1 MFACVL
7 SHFSHVWF
15 FSALSMVACQAP
27 LSMGLSRQ
35 EYWSGWPCHP
45 PGHLPEPCIESVS
58 LTLSLCCCSVTQ
70 LYLTLPL
77 YLPINMFLAVRKQYT
92 DSFIQLF
99 FFFLF
104 LVSLDFSCFPTDF
117 KRVRGWKKLCRG
129 DSHSLFLL
137 CFSQISVHVY
147 VRCYCGSHVIYRIL
161 KGIISIVVAFSL

>member
-1 MFACVL
+1 
-7 SHFSHVWF
+7 
-15 FSALSMVACQAP
+15 
-27 LSMGLSRQ
+27 MGLSRQ

-45 PGHLPEPCIESVS
+45 PGDLPEPWIESVS

-77 YLPINMFLAVRKQYT
+77 YLPINMFLAVRKQST
-92 DSFIQLF
+92 DSFIQ

-137 CFSQISVHVY
+137 CFSQISIHVY

>member
-1 MFACVL
+1 
-7 SHFSHVWF
+7 
-15 FSALSMVACQAP
+15 
-27 LSMGLSRQ
+27 MGLSRQ

-45 PGHLPEPCIESVS
+45 PGDLPEPWIESVS

-77 YLPINMFLAVRKQYT
+77 YLPINMFLAVRKQST
-92 DSFIQLF
+92 DSFIQ

-117 KRVRGWKKLCRG
+117 KRVRGWKKLCGG

-137 CFSQISVHVY
+137 CFSQISIHVY